1 MNKKGIVLMIIGIVL
16 FLSIGIFLYNKKVE
30 LDNVY
35 VETREVVKL
44 SKNEEK
50 QNGYLYIYETEEG
63 TICLNNCNDLKQIYK
78 VKVDVDN
85 AYLIKASSSGNY
97 LLVQDSNLKIVDL
110 INEKQE
116 VLNLENKYD
125 YYELNT
131 YTKNDVE
138 VLTSITCFNGEN
150 PSKYKVSG
158 LYNVVSKELL
168 YENKYDTLEVIDE
181 NYAYVSNETEK
192 KDTLVS
198 ILEEREVFS
207 FDRYVTDNLL
217 NVYKTTMEVLY
228 STNGRT
234 IVKVNSYVNNKVEK
248 VSLYQINGTLIEEN
262 IDDVSSYENEL
273 YILKNN
279 KLDVFN
285 FNNTFIK
292 SIDLSNYD
300 KVNLIENYLVVHKDN
315 NLYLMLTDNQEE
327 ILLKEDITT
336 YDIDK
341 PLSLTKTMVVDE
353 ISKTGLFIVV
363 LTSDEK
369 LTIYYDPITKEIEEI
384 LL

>member
-16 FLSIGIFLYNKKVE
+16 YLSIGIFLYNKKVE